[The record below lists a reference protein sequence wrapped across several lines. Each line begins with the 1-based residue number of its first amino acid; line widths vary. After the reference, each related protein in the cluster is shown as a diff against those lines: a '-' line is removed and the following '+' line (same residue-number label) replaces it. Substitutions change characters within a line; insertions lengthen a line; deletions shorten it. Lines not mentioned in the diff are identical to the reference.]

1 MFDMRKGLVV
11 LATLAIAGCAKKEA
25 PVTQPQP
32 ESTTAATAPAMQ
44 GNVHE
49 FKIGE
54 LSAFALKDGAMQ
66 VPNDN
71 KVIAINRS
79 SEDVANLLQA
89 AGASTTELSLSIQPL
104 LVRAADKVLLF
115 DTGAGSNMGN
125 AGGKVV
131 ATMREAGIDPASV
144 TDIFISHSH
153 GDHIGGLVDA
163 AGALVFANATVH
175 ISAPEWEHLKGSDA
189 ASNKALIAAVTPK
202 VDAFTPDGEIIPGVV
217 KAVEVKG
224 HTPGHSAYLIGSGA
238 DSLLY
243 IGDTAHHYVVS
254 VQEPE
259 WTIAFDTDAPTAEAS
274 RKELIETSA
283 AANQRVYAVHFPFP
297 GVGKFARSGERY
309 VWQAEG

>member
-1 MFDMRKGLVV
+1 MFELRKWLIV
-11 LATLAIAGCAKKEA
+11 LAALAIAGCAKKEA

-32 ESTTAATAPAMQ
+32 EPAAAATAPAAQ
-44 GNVHE
+44 GNVYE

-54 LSAFALKDGAMQ
+54 LSAFALKDGALQ
-66 VPNDN
+66 FPNDN
-71 KVIAINRS
+71 KIVATNRS

-104 LVRAADKVLLF
+104 LVRTADKVLLF

-125 AGGKVV
+125 AAGKLV
-131 ATMREAGIDPASV
+131 ATMGEAGIDPASV

-175 ISAPEWEHLKGSDA
+175 ISAPEWEHVKGGAGS
-189 ASNKALIAAVTPK
+189 KQALIAAVTPK
-202 VDAFTPDGEIIPGVV
+202 VDAFTPGSEIVPGVV

-259 WTIAFDTDAPTAEAS
+259 WTISFDTDAPTAQAS
-274 RKELIETSA
+274 RKELIATNA
-283 AANQRVYAVHFPFP
+283 AANQRIYAVHFPFP

-309 VWQAEG
+309 VWVAQ

>member
-1 MFDMRKGLVV
+1 MFGMRKWSVV
-11 LATLAIAGCAKKEA
+11 LATLAIVGCAKKEA

-32 ESTTAATAPAMQ
+32 ESTTAPATQ

-54 LSAFALKDGAMQ
+54 LSAFALKDGALQ

-79 SEDVANLLQA
+79 SEDVANLLKA
-89 AGASTTELSLSIQPL
+89 AGVPTTELSLSIQPL

-115 DTGAGSNMGN
+115 DTGAGSNMGSG
-125 AGGKVV
+125 AGKLV

-153 GDHIGGLVDA
+153 RDHIGGLVDA

-175 ISAPEWEHLKGSDA
+175 ISSPEWEHLKGSGA
-189 ASNKALIAAVTPK
+189 ESNKALIAAVTPK
-202 VDAFTPDGEIIPGVV
+202 VDAFTPGSEIIPGVA

-224 HTPGHSAYLIGSGA
+224 HTPGHSAYLVGSGA

-254 VQEPE
+254 VQEPA
-259 WTIAFDTDAPTAEAS
+259 WTIAYDTDAPTAEAS
-274 RKELIETSA
+274 RKELIETNA

-297 GVGKFARSGERY
+297 GIGKFARSGERY
-309 VWQAEG
+309 VWEAEG